1 MNFFE
6 KVKNALNILNQEIYE
21 REDVFHFALL
31 ALFSGESMFLLG
43 PPGVA
48 KSLIARKIKFLIKD
62 ARYFEHLMTQ
72 YTLPEELFG
81 PVSLPK
87 LKQGFYEREIQGYL
101 PTSEVVF
108 LDEIWKSSSSILNTL
123 LVIINEKKFKQ
134 GIKEIN
140 VPLKLLISASNEIP
154 EDETL
159 KALWDRFLI
168 RMYVEPIKKH
178 DTFNQ
183 YLALSSNNVY
193 EDNIP
198 ETIKFTSKE
207 IDSVKKHLDEI
218 TINQDVIDFIN
229 KFKTKIKE
237 RNEENQVLPPIEI
250 SDRRWKKIINILKT
264 YALLNQRKYVSVL
277 DCMIIPYM
285 IWNTKEDL
293 KELNEMMK
301 NLIFEEFLEKNP
313 SLKKVHETNQK
324 MNALLEKITNVQIHS
339 FIQENEYKVYKF
351 FIIDEYRKIREYSYY
366 KLILSNNQSN
376 NLLENVEFYI
386 NFNDI
391 EFKKNNLINQI
402 INIYQLF
409 PFIQDDKLNKIYIEI
424 PYNAKILD
432 YQQNKIKIFI
442 LQYNVDFNFSIDSVK
457 KYYAKTEILETK
469 LKDIIFREQE
479 YLKELNNSNVIN
491 SFLQKLNE
499 ILKVHY
505 KTFILKSQKQSLK
518 EILFEFEKNFKQI
531 EYKAD
536 LIKKLAN
543 V

>member
-6 KVKNALNILNQEIYE
+6 KVKSALDILNQEIYE

-198 ETIKFTSKE
+198 ETIKFSSKE
-207 IDSVKKHLDEI
+207 IDFVKKNLDNI
-218 TINQDVIDFIN
+218 IINQDVIDFIN

-301 NLIFEEFLEKNP
+301 NLIFEEFLQKNP
-313 SLKKVHETNQK
+313 PLKKVHETNQK

-376 NLLENVEFYI
+376 DLLENVDFYI

-424 PYNAKILD
+424 PYKAKILE

-457 KYYAKTEILETK
+457 KYYAKTGSLETK

-491 SFLQKLNE
+491 SFLQRFNE
-499 ILKVHY
+499 ILKDHY

-518 EILFEFEKNFKQI
+518 EILFEIEKNFKQI
-531 EYKAD
+531 QYKAD